1 MRIAFNAEAAPRAM
15 ERIAQALG
23 SASAPLGLQALARDN
38 GAPIAL
44 KDIGMRAEDLDRAA
58 DIAVSNPYWNP
69 RPFGPAQRDEIRA
82 LLQRAFDGDPP
93 R

>member
-1 MRIAFNAEAAPRAM
+1 M
-15 ERIAQALG
+15 
-23 SASAPLGLQALARDN
+23 SAPLGLQSLARDN

-69 RPFGPAQRDEIRA
+69 RPFGTAQRDEIRA